1 VVNARWRFLDSRV
14 GFPRDLQ
21 NLSMSKRV
29 GSGSLRGL
37 RLGVLFLAAVV
48 LTACGA
54 AEPVWA
60 PDSEVS
66 RSVYRHDGPSA
77 ITLFTV
83 VGARSGA
90 GAHSGLMVNAP
101 SQRAMFDPAGTF
113 NHPHLPERN
122 DVIFGMSD
130 AAVAFYIDYHARV
143 TYDVVEQTVL
153 VSPEVAELALARIQ
167 AYGAVAKAQ
176 CADSITDILA
186 GLPGFEDA
194 PQTMFPKKVM
204 TWFDELPNVT
214 TISHSDDSPA
224 QNGHF
229 VDAPHLRLN

>member
-1 VVNARWRFLDSRV
+1 MIKLV
-14 GFPRDLQ
+14 GT
-21 NLSMSKRV
+21 
-29 GSGSLRGL
+29 GSLRAL
-37 RLGVLFLAAVV
+37 RLVMLLLVAAV

-54 AEPVWA
+54 AQPVWA

-66 RSVYRHDGPSA
+66 RSVYRDDGPAA

-101 SQRAMFDPAGTF
+101 SQRAIFDPAGTF
-113 NHPHLPERN
+113 YHPHLPERN

-153 VSPEVAELALARIQ
+153 VSPEIAELALARIQ
-167 AYGAVAKAQ
+167 AYGAVSKAH
-176 CADSITDILA
+176 CAVSITDILA

-194 PQTMFPKKVM
+194 PQTMFPKKLM
-204 TWFDELPNVT
+204 NWFAELPNVT
-214 TISHSDDSPA
+214 TQTHSDDSPA
-224 QNGHF
+224 QNGHP
-229 VDAPHLRLN
+229 VEAPYLLLN

>member
-1 VVNARWRFLDSRV
+1 MVDTRRRFLDSRV

-21 NLSMSKRV
+21 NISVANLV
-29 GSGSLRGL
+29 EGGALRGL
-37 RLGVLFLAAVV
+37 RLGMLLLAAAF

-60 PDSEVS
+60 PDTEVS
-66 RSVYRHDGPSA
+66 RSVYRDDGPAA

-83 VGARSGA
+83 VGAKSGV

-101 SQRAMFDPAGTF
+101 SQRAIFDPAGTF

-143 TYDVVEQTVL
+143 TYDVIEQTVL

-204 TWFDELPNVT
+204 TWFADLPGATYEL
-214 TISHSDDSPA
+214 HSDDSPA
-224 QNGHF
+224 QNGNS
-229 VDAPHLRLN
+229 VEAPHLLLN

>member
-1 VVNARWRFLDSRV
+1 MVNV
-14 GFPRDLQ
+14 
-21 NLSMSKRV
+21 V

-37 RLGVLFLAAVV
+37 RLGMLLLAAAV

-60 PDSEVS
+60 PDTEVS
-66 RSVYRHDGPSA
+66 RSVYHHDGPTA

-143 TYDVVEQTVL
+143 TYDVIEQTVL

-167 AYGAVAKAQ
+167 AYGAVGKAQ

-186 GLPGFEDA
+186 GLPGFESA

-204 TWFDELPNVT
+204 AWFAELPSVT
-214 TISHSDDSPA
+214 YETHSDDSPA
-224 QNGHF
+224 QNGHL
-229 VDAPHLRLN
+229 VEAPHLLRN